1 MREEALDE
9 FDDVVDSLV
18 KLDRDSLKLLAE
30 AMRRIYSQEIQEN
43 IFILLVNKWALLQL
57 QSSSFTH
64 VEQPRKHT

>member
-18 KLDRDSLKLLAE
+18 KLDWDSLKLLAE

-43 IFILLVNKWALLQL
+43 IFILLVNKWAVL
-57 QSSSFTH
+57 
-64 VEQPRKHT
+64 VELWMIASEQ

>member
-43 IFILLVNKWALLQL
+43 IFILLVNKWAVL
-57 QSSSFTH
+57 
-64 VEQPRKHT
+64 VE

>member
-43 IFILLVNKWALLQL
+43 IFVLLVNKWAVL
-57 QSSSFTH
+57 
-64 VEQPRKHT
+64 VEL

>member
-43 IFILLVNKWALLQL
+43 IFILLVNKWAVL
-57 QSSSFTH
+57 
-64 VEQPRKHT
+64 VEL

>member
-43 IFILLVNKWALLQL
+43 IFILLVNKWAVL
-57 QSSSFTH
+57 
-64 VEQPRKHT
+64 VELNDCF

>member
-43 IFILLVNKWALLQL
+43 IFILLVNKWEALEFVWREVIL
-57 QSSSFTH
+57 F
-64 VEQPRKHT
+64 

>member
-30 AMRRIYSQEIQEN
+30 AMRRIYSQKIQEN
-43 IFILLVNKWALLQL
+43 IFILLVNKWAVL
-57 QSSSFTH
+57 
-64 VEQPRKHT
+64 VEL

>member
-43 IFILLVNKWALLQL
+43 IFIFLVNKWVVL
-57 QSSSFTH
+57 
-64 VEQPRKHT
+64 VEL